1 MATCWPLPR
10 YRPQISASRSQVTT
24 GWYSAFSLPPPM
36 NSLLAT
42 VNVVTFLPLASPRIS
57 GSRVRRPVRRTLFTV
72 RSPSRSVGCAGP
84 DPAFR
89 RGETRTVAPHAAR
102 ARSGDL
108 PVRYLGRGG
117 CRDRHRDGLDGH

>member
-1 MATCWPLPR
+1 
-10 YRPQISASRSQVTT
+10 
-24 GWYSAFSLPPPM
+24 M

-72 RSPSRSVGCAGP
+72 RSPSRSVGCADR

-89 RGETRTVAPHAAR
+89 RGDAVTLAITPAPRRIEPSPADHRRVATAATIGTGWMETYRPSQTIDIGAYR
-102 ARSGDL
+102 
-108 PVRYLGRGG
+108 
-117 CRDRHRDGLDGH
+117 

>member
-1 MATCWPLPR
+1 
-10 YRPQISASRSQVTT
+10 
-24 GWYSAFSLPPPM
+24 M

-72 RSPSRSVGCAGP
+72 RSPSRSVGCADC

-89 RGETRTVAPHAAR
+89 RGDAVTVAISPALRRIGRLPADHRRVAMAATTIGTGWMETYR
-102 ARSGDL
+102 PSQTIDIGAYRQGVKKRRSWAGVSL
-108 PVRYLGRGG
+108 VSGG
-117 CRDRHRDGLDGH
+117 MS